1 MSCACTPILVSV
13 ASSVSASEIKVKVK
27 VWNYFLEGARAFFS
41 ILSTIKRNSLYDK
54 LTGVKG
60 VCLQMMKLTE
70 VTQKQNLLIL
80 PNFCVHPTIQ
90 PD

>member
-1 MSCACTPILVSV
+1 MSRACTPVLVGV
-13 ASSVSASEIKVKVK
+13 ASSVSASEIKVK

-41 ILSTIKRNSLYDK
+41 ILSTTKRNSLYDK

-60 VCLQMMKLTE
+60 VCLQMTELTE

-80 PNFCVHPTIQ
+80 PNFCVHLAST
-90 PD
+90 